1 MDAPLGW
8 GLSCARTYPGR
19 AFQARCRSCGVR
31 CRFAAAGPLAES
43 AGMAAPGADL
53 PRATL
58 APLPTP
64 LHHLPRFSAAVGAEV
79 WIKRDDVGALGLAGN
94 KVRKLEF
101 VLGAARRDGADAL
114 VIVGAEQSNACR
126 AAAAACAQL
135 GMRCVLVLS
144 GDAPDRA
151 TGNLLLDRVFGA
163 DVRFAGT
170 TDWAALAHE
179 SEQASASLRADGA
192 TPYLLPVG
200 ASSPLGAV
208 GFAVAWFELLEQ
220 LDALDVAAGTLIHA
234 SSSGGTHA
242 GLLAGR
248 RLSERGPC
256 VRAIGVADDIYPD
269 LRARYAEIASDAL
282 ELIGGATGAIGP
294 ADVGLDMRFLGDGYA
309 KPTAEALEAI
319 RLLARTEGIAC
330 DPVYSG
336 KALAALVAAARA
348 GELGDGAAVFWHT
361 GGYHALFAPRFGDAV
376 LASG

>member
-1 MDAPLGW
+1 
-8 GLSCARTYPGR
+8 
-19 AFQARCRSCGVR
+19 
-31 CRFAAAGPLAES
+31 
-43 AGMAAPGADL
+43 MAAPGADL

-64 LHHLPRFSAAVGAEV
+64 LHHLPRFSAAVGADV
-79 WIKRDDVGALGLAGN
+79 WMKRDDVGAVGLAGN

-101 VLGAARRDGADAL
+101 VLGAARRDGADAI

-135 GMRCVLVLS
+135 GLRCVLVLS

-220 LDALDVAAGTLIHA
+220 LDALDVAATTVVHA
-234 SSSGGTHA
+234 SSSGATDA
-242 GLLAGR
+242 GLIAGR
-248 RLSERGPC
+248 RLTERGPR

-269 LRARYAEIASDAL
+269 MTGRYAEIA
-282 ELIGGATGAIGP
+282 TGAARLLGAGP
-294 ADVGLDMRFLGDGYA
+294 DISADDLWPDMAFLGAGYA
-309 KPTAEALEAI
+309 VPTPEAVEAI

-336 KALAALVAAARA
+336 KALAALVAAARS
-348 GELGDGAAVFWHT
+348 GDLDDCATVFWHT
-361 GGYHALFAPRFGDAV
+361 GGYHALFAPRLRDAVVGDA
-376 LASG
+376 

>member
-1 MDAPLGW
+1 
-8 GLSCARTYPGR
+8 
-19 AFQARCRSCGVR
+19 
-31 CRFAAAGPLAES
+31 
-43 AGMAAPGADL
+43 MAAPGADL

-79 WIKRDDVGALGLAGN
+79 WIKRDDIGALGLAGN

-144 GDAPDRA
+144 GDEPDRA
-151 TGNLLLDRVFGA
+151 TGNLLLDRLYGA
-163 DVRFAGT
+163 EVRFAGT
-170 TDWAALAHE
+170 TDWAALAAAADRATE
-179 SEQASASLRADGA
+179 ELRSAGASPA
-192 TPYLLPVG
+192 TLPVG

-208 GFAVAWFELLEQ
+208 GFVVAWFELLDQ
-220 LDALDVAAGTLIHA
+220 LDALDVTAATVVHA

-242 GLLAGR
+242 GLVAGR
-248 RLSERGPC
+248 RLSQRGPR

-269 LRARYAEIASDAL
+269 MPGRYAEIA
-282 ELIGGATGAIGP
+282 TGALWMLGAEPEIGP
-294 ADVGLDMRFLGDGYA
+294 GDLWLDMAFLGPGYA
-309 KPTAEALEAI
+309 VATDEALDAI

-336 KALAALVAAARA
+336 KALAAVVAAARA
-348 GELGDGAAVFWHT
+348 GDLAGGATVFWHT
-361 GGYHALFAPRFGDAV
+361 GGHHALFAPRFGDAV
-376 LASG
+376 LAGG

>member
-58 APLPTP
+58 ALLPTP

-101 VLGAARRDGADAL
+101 VLGAARRDGADAI

-135 GMRCVLVLS
+135 GLRCMLVLS
-144 GDAPDRA
+144 GDEPDRA
-151 TGNLLLDRVFGA
+151 TGNLLLDRLYGA
-163 DVRFAGT
+163 EVRFAGT
-170 TDWAALAHE
+170 TDWAQLAAAAE
-179 SEQASASLRADGA
+179 AASDALRADGA

-200 ASSPLGAV
+200 VSSPPGAG
-208 GFAVAWFELLEQ
+208 GF
-220 LDALDVAAGTLIHA
+220 
-234 SSSGGTHA
+234 GGGVFRA
-242 GLLAGR
+242 PPQR
-248 RLSERGPC
+248 RP
-256 VRAIGVADDIYPD
+256 
-269 LRARYAEIASDAL
+269 AR
-282 ELIGGATGAIGP
+282 
-294 ADVGLDMRFLGDGYA
+294 
-309 KPTAEALEAI
+309 
-319 RLLARTEGIAC
+319 
-330 DPVYSG
+330 
-336 KALAALVAAARA
+336 
-348 GELGDGAAVFWHT
+348 
-361 GGYHALFAPRFGDAV
+361 
-376 LASG
+376 

>member
-1 MDAPLGW
+1 
-8 GLSCARTYPGR
+8 
-19 AFQARCRSCGVR
+19 
-31 CRFAAAGPLAES
+31 
-43 AGMAAPGADL
+43 MAAPGVDV

-64 LHHLPRFSAAVGAEV
+64 LHHLPRFSAAVGADV
-79 WIKRDDVGALGLAGN
+79 WMKRDDVGAVGLAGN

-101 VLGAARRDGADAL
+101 VLGVARRDGADAI

-135 GMRCVLVLS
+135 GLRCVLVLS

-208 GFAVAWFELLEQ
+208 GFAVAWFDLLEQ

-248 RLSERGPC
+248 RLSERGPR

-269 LRARYAEIASDAL
+269 MPARYAEL
-282 ELIGGATGAIGP
+282 ATGAAQLLG
-294 ADVGLDMRFLGDGYA
+294 ADGAIAEDEVWLDMGFLGGGYA
-309 KPTAEALEAI
+309 VPTAEAVEAI
-319 RLLARTEGIAC
+319 RLLARTEGIVC

-336 KALAALVAAARA
+336 KALAALVAGARA
-348 GELGDGAAVFWHT
+348 GDLDDCATVFWHT
-361 GGYHALFAPRFGDAV
+361 GGYHALFAPRLRDAVVGDA
-376 LASG
+376 

>member
-1 MDAPLGW
+1 
-8 GLSCARTYPGR
+8 
-19 AFQARCRSCGVR
+19 
-31 CRFAAAGPLAES
+31 
-43 AGMAAPGADL
+43 MAAPGADL

-79 WIKRDDVGALGLAGN
+79 WMKRDDVGAPGLAGN

-101 VLGAARRDGADAL
+101 VLGAARRDGADAI

-135 GMRCVLVLS
+135 GLRCVLVLS

-151 TGNLLLDRVFGA
+151 TGNLLLDRLYGA
-163 DVRFAGT
+163 EVRFAGT
-170 TDWAALAHE
+170 TDWAALAE
-179 SEQASASLRADGA
+179 AAERASEDLRADGA
-192 TPYLLPVG
+192 SPYLLPVG

-208 GFAVAWFELLEQ
+208 GFAVAWFELLAQ
-220 LDALDVAAGTLIHA
+220 LDTLDVAAGTVVHA

-248 RLSERGPC
+248 RLSERGPR

-269 LRARYAEIASDAL
+269 MRGRYAEIAAEAL
-282 ELIGGATGAIGP
+282 ALVGGDGAIGP
-294 ADVGLDMRFLGDGYA
+294 DDVDLDFRFLGDGYA
-309 KPTAEALEAI
+309 IPTAEALDAI

-336 KALAALVAAARA
+336 KALAALVAVAAA
-348 GELGDGAAVFWHT
+348 GELAGGATVFWHT

-376 LASG
+376 LARNG

>member
-1 MDAPLGW
+1 M
-8 GLSCARTYPGR
+8 S
-19 AFQARCRSCGVR
+19 V
-31 CRFAAAGPLAES
+31 
-43 AGMAAPGADL
+43 PGADL

-64 LHHLPRFSAAVGAEV
+64 LHHLPRFSAQIGAEI
-79 WIKRDDVGALGLAGN
+79 WMKRDDIGAPGLAGN

-101 VLGAARRDGADAL
+101 VLGAARRDGADAV

-135 GMRCVLVLS
+135 GLRCLLVLS
-144 GDAPDRA
+144 GDAPGRA
-151 TGNLLLDRVFGA
+151 TGNLLLDRLYGA

-170 TDWAALAHE
+170 TDWTALARAAE
-179 SEQASASLRADGA
+179 RAAEELRAGGA

-208 GFAVAWFELLEQ
+208 GFAVAWFELLAQ
-220 LDALDVAAGTLIHA
+220 LDGLDVAAGTVVHA
-234 SSSGGTHA
+234 SSSGGTYA

-248 RLSERGPC
+248 RLSERGPR

-269 LRARYAEIASDAL
+269 MRGRYAEIASEAL
-282 ELIGGATGAIGP
+282 ALLGGGDGAFGPGDVELDFG
-294 ADVGLDMRFLGDGYA
+294 FLGEGYA
-309 KPTAEALEAI
+309 IPTAEALDAI

-348 GELGDGAAVFWHT
+348 GELSGGATVFWHT